1 MLKTPILRNLFKR
14 NNNNP
19 FQDILSALN
28 TDTVLITIN
37 YLNAVKIMCEKKG
50 LLFSTYGAV
59 FDMLRF
65 LESHKCVS
73 IQETATGEYTMTG
86 LYNYGKNNKQI

>member
-1 MLKTPILRNLFKR
+1 MLKIHTMLRLFKER
-14 NNNNP
+14 DNNP

-37 YLNAVKIMCEKKG
+37 YLNELKLLCEKKG
-50 LLFSTYGAV
+50 VIFTTYGAV

-65 LESHKCVS
+65 LETHKCVTL
-73 IQETATGEYTMTG
+73 QETASGEYTMTG
-86 LYNYGKNNKQI
+86 LYQYGKNNKQI